1 MFESYVQI
9 FPVWNLYLLL
19 DNCMAF
25 FVFKVDGR
33 SSYNS
38 LLQLMSLIEKVYTFP
53 VIYASLDGLRP
64 KNTKLL
70 PSKEEV
76 YKKSRQYTMDQYL
89 SNVFLKTPS
98 FLDSKNAHLTSYSRL
113 KYLSDQEEQGGMV
126 YNHDGTPF
134 ISVKRLNEIS
144 KMANSKFRTL
154 IIDQEDMKKILKK
167 CKENGTKVTSF
178 LNMVMV
184 LSLKLIYM
192 RCV

>member
-1 MFESYVQI
+1 MV
-9 FPVWNLYLLL
+9 
-19 DNCMAF
+19 F
-25 FVFKVDGR
+25 FVLKVDGR

-98 FLDSKNAHLTSYSRL
+98 FLDSKNAHATSYSRL

>member
-1 MFESYVQI
+1 
-9 FPVWNLYLLL
+9 
-19 DNCMAF
+19 
-25 FVFKVDGR
+25 
-33 SSYNS
+33 
-38 LLQLMSLIEKVYTFP
+38 
-53 VIYASLDGLRP
+53 
-64 KNTKLL
+64 
-70 PSKEEV
+70 
-76 YKKSRQYTMDQYL
+76 
-89 SNVFLKTPS
+89 
-98 FLDSKNAHLTSYSRL
+98 
-113 KYLSDQEEQGGMV
+113 MV